1 MRRYD
6 ITLFFFKELA
16 IFEKYM
22 KERKILD
29 KEQIQEK
36 IKRISYEVYEENF
49 DDKSI
54 LICGIEKNGSII
66 AKRIIKEL
74 ESICDMNIEFISIN
88 LNKKKP
94 LNTVEIKSSKNNIKN
109 KSIILIDDVSNT
121 GKTLIYVIKELIKF
135 EPKKINTAVLVNRD
149 HTLFPIKINFIGLSL
164 STSIIPKSL
173 SSRLDLFGSSSIK
186 GHNSSSAC
194 SPVDKSYFFILF
206 KY

>member
-1 MRRYD
+1 MVDLLIDLTRRYN

-22 KERKILD
+22 KEKKILN
-29 KEQIQEK
+29 KEQIKEK

-74 ESICDMNIEFISIN
+74 ESICDIKIEFMSIN

-149 HTLFPIKINFIGLSL
+149 HTLFPIKINFVGLSL
-164 STSIIPKSL
+164 STSIKSHIEVK
-173 SSRLDLFGSSSIK
+173 LD
-186 GHNSSSAC
+186 
-194 SPVDKSYFFILF
+194 DKDVGAYLT
-206 KY
+206 

>member
-1 MRRYD
+1 MVDLLIDLMRRYN

-22 KERKILD
+22 KEKKILD
-29 KEQIQEK
+29 KEEIEEK
-36 IKRISYEVYEENF
+36 IKRISYEIYEENF

-66 AKRIIKEL
+66 AKRVIKEL
-74 ESICDMNIEFISIN
+74 ESICDIKIEFMSIN

-109 KSIILIDDVSNT
+109 KSIVLIDDVSNT
-121 GKTLIYVIKELIKF
+121 GKTLTYVIKELIKF

-149 HTLFPIKINFIGLSL
+149 HTLFPIKINFVGLSL
-164 STSIIPKSL
+164 STSIKSHIEVNL
-173 SSRLDLFGSSSIK
+173 GNKDIGAYLI
-186 GHNSSSAC
+186 
-194 SPVDKSYFFILF
+194 
-206 KY
+206 

>member
-1 MRRYD
+1 MVDLLIDLTRRYN

-22 KERKILD
+22 KEKKILD

-36 IKRISYEVYEENF
+36 IKRISYEIYEENF

-54 LICGIEKNGSII
+54 LICGIEKNGSVI

-164 STSIIPKSL
+164 STSIKSHIEVNL
-173 SSRLDLFGSSSIK
+173 GNKDIGAYLT
-186 GHNSSSAC
+186 
-194 SPVDKSYFFILF
+194 
-206 KY
+206 

>member
-1 MRRYD
+1 MVDLFINLTRRYN

-16 IFEKYM
+16 IFEEYM
-22 KERKILD
+22 KEKKILD
-29 KEQIQEK
+29 REQIQEK
-36 IKRISYEVYEENF
+36 IKRISYEIYEENF

-74 ESICDMNIEFISIN
+74 ESICDIKIEFMSIN

-135 EPKKINTAVLVNRD
+135 KPKKINTAVLVKRD
-149 HTLFPIKINFIGLSL
+149 HTLFPIKINFVGLSL
-164 STSIIPKSL
+164 STSIKSHIEVK
-173 SSRLDLFGSSSIK
+173 LD
-186 GHNSSSAC
+186 
-194 SPVDKSYFFILF
+194 DKDVGAYLI
-206 KY
+206 

>member
-1 MRRYD
+1 MLDLLIDLTRRYN

-22 KERKILD
+22 KEKKILD
-29 KEQIQEK
+29 KEKIQEK
-36 IKRISYEVYEENF
+36 IKRISYEIYEENF
-49 DDKSI
+49 EDKSI

-66 AKRIIKEL
+66 AKKIIKEL
-74 ESICDMNIEFISIN
+74 ESICDIKIEFMSIN

-109 KSIILIDDVSNT
+109 KSIVLIDDVSNT

-164 STSIIPKSL
+164 STSIKSHIEVNL
-173 SSRLDLFGSSSIK
+173 GNKDIGAYLT
-186 GHNSSSAC
+186 
-194 SPVDKSYFFILF
+194 
-206 KY
+206 

>member
-1 MRRYD
+1 MVDLLIDLTRRYN

-22 KERKILD
+22 KEKKILD

-66 AKRIIKEL
+66 AKRVIKEL
-74 ESICDMNIEFISIN
+74 ESICDIKIEFMSIN
-88 LNKKKP
+88 LNKRKP

-109 KSIILIDDVSNT
+109 KSIVLIDDVSNT

-164 STSIIPKSL
+164 STSIKSHIEVT
-173 SSRLDLFGSSSIK
+173 LDNKDIGAYLT
-186 GHNSSSAC
+186 
-194 SPVDKSYFFILF
+194 
-206 KY
+206 

>member
-1 MRRYD
+1 MVDLLIDLTRRYN

-16 IFEKYM
+16 IFEEYM
-22 KERKILD
+22 KEKKILD

-36 IKRISYEVYEENF
+36 IKRISYEIYEENF

-66 AKRIIKEL
+66 AKKIIKEL
-74 ESICDMNIEFISIN
+74 ESICDIKIEFISID

-94 LNTVEIKSSKNNIKN
+94 LNSVKIKSSKNNIIN
-109 KSIILIDDVSNT
+109 KSIVLIDDVSNT

-164 STSIIPKSL
+164 STSIKSHIEVK
-173 SSRLDLFGSSSIK
+173 LDNKDMGAYLT
-186 GHNSSSAC
+186 
-194 SPVDKSYFFILF
+194 
-206 KY
+206 

>member
-1 MRRYD
+1 MVDLLIDLTRRYN

-22 KERKILD
+22 KEKKILD

-36 IKRISYEVYEENF
+36 IKRISYEIYEENF

-54 LICGIEKNGSII
+54 LVCGIEKNGSII
-66 AKRIIKEL
+66 AKKIIKEL
-74 ESICDMNIEFISIN
+74 ESICDIKIEFMSIN

-94 LNTVEIKSSKNNIKN
+94 LNTVEIKYSKNNIKN

-149 HTLFPIKINFIGLSL
+149 HTLFPIKINFVGLSL
-164 STSIIPKSL
+164 STSIKSHIEVN
-173 SSRLDLFGSSSIK
+173 LDNKDIGAYLT
-186 GHNSSSAC
+186 
-194 SPVDKSYFFILF
+194 
-206 KY
+206 

>member
-1 MRRYD
+1 MVDLLIDFTRRYN

-22 KERKILD
+22 KEKKILD

-36 IKRISYEVYEENF
+36 IKRISYEIYEENF

-54 LICGIEKNGSII
+54 LVCGIEKNGSII
-66 AKRIIKEL
+66 AKKIIKEL
-74 ESICDMNIEFISIN
+74 ESICDIKIEFMSIN

-94 LNTVEIKSSKNNIKN
+94 LNTVEIKYSKNNIKN

-149 HTLFPIKINFIGLSL
+149 HTLFPIKINFVGLSL
-164 STSIIPKSL
+164 STSIKSHIEVNL
-173 SSRLDLFGSSSIK
+173 GNKDIGAYLT
-186 GHNSSSAC
+186 
-194 SPVDKSYFFILF
+194 
-206 KY
+206 

>member
-1 MRRYD
+1 MVDLLIDLTRRYN

-22 KERKILD
+22 KEKKILD

-36 IKRISYEVYEENF
+36 IKRISYEIYEENF
-49 DDKSI
+49 EDKSI

-74 ESICDMNIEFISIN
+74 ESICDINIEFISID

-109 KSIILIDDVSNT
+109 KSIVLIDDVSNT

-164 STSIIPKSL
+164 STSIKSHIEVNL
-173 SSRLDLFGSSSIK
+173 GNKDIGAYLT
-186 GHNSSSAC
+186 
-194 SPVDKSYFFILF
+194 
-206 KY
+206 

>member
-1 MRRYD
+1 MVDLLIDLTRRYN

-22 KERKILD
+22 KEKKILD

-36 IKRISYEVYEENF
+36 IKRISYEIYEENF

-74 ESICDMNIEFISIN
+74 ESICDINIEFISID

-164 STSIIPKSL
+164 STSIKSHIEVKL
-173 SSRLDLFGSSSIK
+173 SNKDMGAYLT
-186 GHNSSSAC
+186 
-194 SPVDKSYFFILF
+194 
-206 KY
+206 

>member
-1 MRRYD
+1 MVDLLIDLTRRYN

-22 KERKILD
+22 KEKKILD

-36 IKRISYEVYEENF
+36 IKRISYEIYEENF

-66 AKRIIKEL
+66 AKKIIKEL
-74 ESICDMNIEFISIN
+74 ESICDIKIEFISIN

-94 LNTVEIKSSKNNIKN
+94 LNTVEIKYSKNNIKN
-109 KSIILIDDVSNT
+109 KSIVLIDDVSNT

-164 STSIIPKSL
+164 STSIKSHIEVNL
-173 SSRLDLFGSSSIK
+173 GNKDIGAYLT
-186 GHNSSSAC
+186 
-194 SPVDKSYFFILF
+194 
-206 KY
+206 

>member
-1 MRRYD
+1 MVDLLIDLTRRYN

-22 KERKILD
+22 KEKKILD

-36 IKRISYEVYEENF
+36 IKRISYEIYEENF

-66 AKRIIKEL
+66 AKRIIEEL
-74 ESICDMNIEFISIN
+74 ESICDIKIEFMSIN

-164 STSIIPKSL
+164 STSIKSHIEVK
-173 SSRLDLFGSSSIK
+173 LD
-186 GHNSSSAC
+186 
-194 SPVDKSYFFILF
+194 DKDVGAYLI
-206 KY
+206 

>member
-1 MRRYD
+1 MVDLLIDLTRRYN

-22 KERKILD
+22 KEKKILD

-36 IKRISYEVYEENF
+36 IKRISYEIYEENF

-66 AKRIIKEL
+66 AKKIIKEL
-74 ESICDMNIEFISIN
+74 ESICDIKIEFISIN
-88 LNKKKP
+88 LNKKNP
-94 LNTVEIKSSKNNIKN
+94 LNSVEIKSSKNNIIN
-109 KSIILIDDVSNT
+109 KSIVLIDDVSNT
-121 GKTLIYVIKELIKF
+121 GKTLIHVIKELIKF

-164 STSIIPKSL
+164 STSIKSHIEVT
-173 SSRLDLFGSSSIK
+173 LDNKDIGAYLT
-186 GHNSSSAC
+186 
-194 SPVDKSYFFILF
+194 
-206 KY
+206 